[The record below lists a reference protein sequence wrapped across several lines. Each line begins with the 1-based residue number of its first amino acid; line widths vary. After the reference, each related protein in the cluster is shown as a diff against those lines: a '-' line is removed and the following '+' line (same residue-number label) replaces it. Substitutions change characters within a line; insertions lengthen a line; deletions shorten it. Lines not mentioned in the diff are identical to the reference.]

1 MFYFIIRSLLFFAEV
16 YLHIF
21 MEVEKCDL
29 PVRKTQSLDFKAAWE
44 GAGWP

>member
-1 MFYFIIRSLLFFAEV
+1 MFYFIKVTTFFTEV

-21 MEVEKCDL
+21 MEMEKCDL
-29 PVRKTQSLDFKAAWE
+29 PVRKTQRLDFKAAWE